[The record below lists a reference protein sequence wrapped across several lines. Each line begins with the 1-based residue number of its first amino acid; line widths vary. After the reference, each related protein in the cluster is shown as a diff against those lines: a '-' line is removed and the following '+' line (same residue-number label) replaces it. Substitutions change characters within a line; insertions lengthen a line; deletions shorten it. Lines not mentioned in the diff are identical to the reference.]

1 MRQALLEVVGI
12 LRELDRFV
20 GLELD
25 EFERAGADRLGAHL
39 ARRDVAGVDRR
50 VAGGEQRQQRRL
62 RPLQVER
69 CFEIAVDGDVVDLI
83 VPGLSRVLAELLLR
97 LAHQH
102 VEGAF
107 DVGRR
112 ERLAVMPFDALPQ
125 LEGQLLVVAAP
136 GPALREIGDDRI
148 HAVLR
153 HVLLEHD
160 EIVENR
166 HEGNVD
172 RIGRAL
178 VDRGAARAVAVIH
191 PEDAALFRLSRR
203 CKVKSR
209 QQQQCCERQ
218 ALARSA

>member
-1 MRQALLEVVGI
+1 MRQALLEVVGV
-12 LRELDRFV
+12 LGELDRFV

-39 ARRDVAGVDRR
+39 GRRDVAGIDGR

-69 CFEIAVDGDVVDLI
+69 RFEIAVCRDVADLV
-83 VPGLSRVLAELLLR
+83 VPGLSRVLAEFLLR

-107 DVGRR
+107 DVGRG
-112 ERLAVMPFDALPQ
+112 ERLAVMPFDALLQ
-125 LEGQLLVVAAP
+125 LEGELLVVAAP
-136 GPALREIGDDRI
+136 GPAFRQIGNDQL

-153 HVLLEHD
+153 NVLLEDD

-166 HEGNVD
+166 HERNVD
-172 RIGRAL
+172 RVGRAFM
-178 VDRGAARAVAVIH
+178 DRGAARAVAVID
-191 PEDAALFRLSRR
+191 PEDPALLRLRRR
-203 CKVKSR
+203 CNMVSR
-209 QQQQCCERQ
+209 QQ
-218 ALARSA
+218 